1 MASIKMNKSGVGE
14 DSKEMIQLVTFNM
27 GSEEFGVD
35 ILNVQ
40 EIIRLPEITRVPNSF
55 DFVKGVVNLRGKIIP
70 IIELR
75 KRLSMKSIDNDDST
89 RIIIIEFNDLTIGLI
104 VDKVNEV
111 ADINKN
117 ITEPPPPMVGEIESD
132 YIASVAK
139 QSDRL
144 IILLDLSTIFIKS
157 EENNEDVLV

>member
-75 KRLSMKSIDNDDST
+75 KRLSMKSIDNNDST

-111 ADINKN
+111 TDINKN

>member
-1 MASIKMNKSGVGE
+1 MASTKMNKSGMGE

-75 KRLSMKSIDNDDST
+75 KRLSMKAIDNNEST

-157 EENNEDVLV
+157 EENNEDVLA

>member
-1 MASIKMNKSGVGE
+1 MASTKMNKSGVGE
-14 DSKEMIQLVTFNM
+14 DSKEMIQLVTFNI

-75 KRLSMKSIDNDDST
+75 KRLSMKSIDNNDST

-111 ADINKN
+111 TDINKN

-157 EENNEDVLV
+157 EENNEDVLA

>member
-1 MASIKMNKSGVGE
+1 MNKSGVGE
-14 DSKEMIQLVTFNM
+14 DSKEMIQLVTFNI

-75 KRLSMKSIDNDDST
+75 KRLSMKSIDNNDST

-111 ADINKN
+111 TDINKN

-157 EENNEDVLV
+157 EENNEDVLA